1 MFLFGKEDHNDNP
14 SQCCLEEV
22 KGVVEIK
29 VLCKLQTS
37 DPLAEPLLLYP
48 QEAPAHLEQ
57 KPFLQG
63 SGCGQRAG
71 KAEVAQVRCGHIQG
85 GSTSELWLGA
95 PGIHGTS

>member
-57 KPFLQG
+57 KPF
-63 SGCGQRAG
+63 CKGQAVDRGQA
-71 KAEVAQVRCGHIQG
+71 KQR
-85 GSTSELWLGA
+85 
-95 PGIHGTS
+95 